1 VLLGEIGFPVFARG
15 LCIQGTGKDFGA
27 IGWINHPV
35 MIGNVVVH
43 AGDLVVGDTDGVVA
57 IPQARAAEV
66 VQAAQKREA
75 DEAAIL
81 KRLEAGETTMKIYG
95 WG

>member
-1 VLLGEIGFPVFARG
+1 
-15 LCIQGTGKDFGA
+15 
-27 IGWINHPV
+27 
-35 MIGNVVVH
+35 
-43 AGDLVVGDTDGVVA
+43 VA